1 LSFKTLADR
10 TTTLDTKLFAIR
22 LGIAK
27 ATSMAIEH
35 IILITDSLKSA
46 RQAVD
51 SPMYPRQAHFLAVYF
66 VLRLFFSQDHGYKID
81 FWDYSSKAK

>member
-27 ATSMAIEH
+27 ATSMAIKY

-51 SPMYPRQAHFLAVYF
+51 PPMYPRQAHFLAVYF
-66 VLRLFFSQDHGYKID
+66 VLELFFPQDYGYKID
-81 FWDYSSKAK
+81 FWDYSSKTK